1 MREGNAVVQ
10 PKQSPE
16 PWMNG
21 AAIVLS
27 DGREIP
33 ITETMVRQSLERL
46 LKSQPEL
53 PIERRKTA

>member
-1 MREGNAVVQ
+1 MVQ

>member
-1 MREGNAVVQ
+1 MLQ
-10 PKQSPE
+10 QKQSPE

-33 ITETMVRQSLERL
+33 ITETMVRLSLEAILNGEQKASEPRA
-46 LKSQPEL
+46 
-53 PIERRKTA
+53 TA